1 MASTR
6 WADVRAEMTEKAG
19 GEAAV
24 AEAREERL
32 AEEAGYKL
40 AEVRKA
46 LKLTQQQVA
55 ERMGVT
61 KGRVSQIERG
71 LISTQDVLARYAEA
85 LGGRLQQAIYFP
97 GGDIAVIARVT
108 ATAAAPVTKKKAS
121 PKLADAAA
129 KSEPRPSSP
138 AKRERTD
145 VSKRKLADA

>member
-6 WADVRAEMTEKAG
+6 WADVRAEMAERAG

-24 AEAREERL
+24 AEAHEERL

-97 GGDIAVIARVT
+97 GGDIA
-108 ATAAAPVTKKKAS
+108 
-121 PKLADAAA
+121 
-129 KSEPRPSSP
+129 
-138 AKRERTD
+138 
-145 VSKRKLADA
+145 

>member
-1 MASTR
+1 
-6 WADVRAEMTEKAG
+6 MTEKAG

-24 AEAREERL
+24 AAAREERL
-32 AEEAGYKL
+32 AEEAGFKL

-97 GGDIAVIARVT
+97 SGDIAVIARVT
-108 ATAAAPVTKKKAS
+108 ATGATPAAKQQAGPRRS
-121 PKLADAAA
+121 AAA
-129 KSEPRPSSP
+129 KRG
-138 AKRERTD
+138 RTD
-145 VSKRKLADA
+145 ASQRELAGA

>member
-1 MASTR
+1 MSSTR
-6 WADVRAEMTEKAG
+6 WADIRAEMTAKAG
-19 GEAAV
+19 GEEAV

-40 AEVRKA
+40 AELRKA
-46 LKLTQQQVA
+46 LKLTQKQVA

-85 LGGRLQQAIYFP
+85 LGGRLQQAIHFP

-108 ATAAAPVTKKKAS
+108 TTAAAPVAKKEAT
-121 PKLADAAA
+121 PKSTAAVGA
-129 KSEPRPSSP
+129 GPRSSSP
-138 AKRERTD
+138 AKGRRTEA
-145 VSKRKLADA
+145 SKRELADA

>member
-1 MASTR
+1 
-6 WADVRAEMTEKAG
+6 MTEKAG

-24 AEAREERL
+24 AAAREERL

-40 AEVRKA
+40 AELRKA

-97 GGDIAVIARVT
+97 SGDIAVIARVT
-108 ATAAAPVTKKKAS
+108 TTGAAP
-121 PKLADAAA
+121 AA
-129 KSEPRPSSP
+129 KQKAGQRRSSP
-138 AKRERTD
+138 AKHGRTD
-145 VSKRKLADA
+145 ASKRKLADA